1 MGGETVCEAF
11 PRSCVSHCQVGML
24 YGAWQD
30 IVGTLPAE
38 VAGCAQMAS
47 IDLSNNLLSGT
58 IPPEWGQL
66 LEVFD
71 VDLSSNLISGTLPP
85 EWTTQRS
92 MAQLKLNGN
101 RLSGTIPEQLT
112 PVSLQWAQFQRNNIS
127 GTLPASWAALASF
140 EQLVAAG
147 NRLSGTLPRGWAT
160 TPNGRRF
167 TLLWLDD
174 NSIEGTIPTEWAQT
188 RFEELRLD
196 RNRLSGVLP
205 TELGGHPQ
213 ALYMHALSLAHNQ
226 LSGSLPTEL
235 TASAWNL
242 KTLDVRGN
250 AMSGSLPR
258 AACGLCSLEGLDA
271 SDNRL
276 DGTLEWMDAN
286 ATDPLCAPCLDHI
299 GGGAPFAALDLV
311 GLSNNTIEGTLPKSI
326 PPALATLRLD
336 ANRISGTLPSMKPRT
351 PTLPTRPH
359 PAGTEAVALEAVATP
374 GTPPDADTA
383 LDTTKDI
390 AIGFL
395 IGPSTTTTTP
405 SSDRDSHASYY
416 NWGGYDYDSYN
427 NDDKDLPALA
437 LSTLTELQLHSNRL
451 SGTLPSGWGD
461 MNLLER
467 LTLHVN
473 AVSGTLP
480 AAWKGHVSL
489 HALDAHGNQLSGT
502 IPMEWQGLLSDPAS
516 DVCDLGD
523 LGADLGH
530 LGADLGN
537 LGADLGDLGDLGGG
551 QSDS

>member
-1 MGGETVCEAF
+1 VSGDSAALTAWSQPPRCPLMADNFGTRALAMGGETVCEAF

-213 ALYMHALSLAHNQ
+213 ALYMHEAFLHTVCGSSQHQLHLATLQ
-226 LSGSLPTEL
+226 DYTTAFRQRWQGSGI
-235 TASAWNL
+235 
-242 KTLDVRGN
+242 VRN
-250 AMSGSLPR
+250 R
-258 AACGLCSLEGLDA
+258 AACTW
-271 SDNRL
+271 R
-276 DGTLEWMDAN
+276 
-286 ATDPLCAPCLDHI
+286 
-299 GGGAPFAALDLV
+299 AA
-311 GLSNNTIEGTLPKSI
+311 
-326 PPALATLRLD
+326 
-336 ANRISGTLPSMKPRT
+336 
-351 PTLPTRPH
+351 
-359 PAGTEAVALEAVATP
+359 
-374 GTPPDADTA
+374 
-383 LDTTKDI
+383 
-390 AIGFL
+390 
-395 IGPSTTTTTP
+395 
-405 SSDRDSHASYY
+405 
-416 NWGGYDYDSYN
+416 
-427 NDDKDLPALA
+427 
-437 LSTLTELQLHSNRL
+437 
-451 SGTLPSGWGD
+451 
-461 MNLLER
+461 
-467 LTLHVN
+467 
-473 AVSGTLP
+473 
-480 AAWKGHVSL
+480 
-489 HALDAHGNQLSGT
+489 
-502 IPMEWQGLLSDPAS
+502 
-516 DVCDLGD
+516 
-523 LGADLGH
+523 
-530 LGADLGN
+530 
-537 LGADLGDLGDLGGG
+537 
-551 QSDS
+551 